1 MAVALSG
8 TLHAQ
13 ISDGLVS
20 YWPLD
25 EIQGTKTPDLVSFYD
40 MDVTNLEAGDVVAG
54 RHGNAFS
61 FDNARQTLLSRVH
74 DAGDDLPA
82 NKHRSHT
89 ISMWVNV
96 VGEGQNDLRIF
107 SEGNTENSNPLFNIG
122 THNGGADGSVDF
134 YLRQSG
140 WSTFGHAYSEQQP
153 FDGNWHHIAWVQ
165 EDGART
171 FYVDGVADSLEIPD
185 QEEGDWLVNNT
196 SIGGILRA
204 SASHWSTGVLDDVAI
219 WKRALSASE
228 VAELATSSVSDHLG
242 GGGSDDP
249 VAEGLVS
256 HWPLDAIQGTKTPD
270 VVSGYDMDITNLTA
284 DDVVPGKNGN
294 AFSFDNARQTLLSRV
309 HDAGDDLPA
318 NKHAAHTIS
327 MWVNVVGEGQN
338 DLRVFSEGNTENSNP
353 LFNIGTHNG
362 GADGSVDFYIRQSGW
377 PTFGHAYSEQQP
389 FDGTWHHIVWVQEA
403 DGSRVL
409 YVDGI
414 ADSLEIA
421 PKEEGDWL
429 VNNTSIGGILRA
441 SASHWSTGLIDDVA
455 IWKRALS
462 ADEVASVG
470 QNGVP
475 SVSGGS
481 NRPPGLVSHW
491 PLDEIQGT
499 KTPDVVSG
507 YDMDISNLTASDVVP
522 GKNGNAFSFDNARQT
537 LLSRVHEADDDLP
550 ANKHASHTITM
561 WVNVVGEG
569 QNDLRVF
576 SEGNTENSNPLFNI
590 GTHNG
595 GADGSVDFYLRQSGW
610 TTFGHAY
617 SEQQPF
623 DGSWHHIAW
632 VQDERSR
639 TFYVDGVADSLEIP
653 DQEEGDWLVNNTS
666 IGGILR
672 ASASH
677 WSTGLIDDVAIWKRA
692 LSADE
697 INNVIQN
704 GVPKVTSGNLRPLG
718 IAAFGAEFTGAA
730 KGDSVVLTWDASAD
744 ASLSINRGVGE
755 VTAASEFGVGS
766 VEVQVEES
774 TTFTLTA
781 SRGNEQVT
789 ASVHVTAYDGV
800 ADGWSLIENFE
811 TMEQSSV
818 NGQLRWKNPV
828 GSTAVIDTGNAAFGQ
843 ALTLEGQALSAILL
857 GSKTILEGEKAT
869 LFFRMY
875 GTEADELGIQAN
887 VGLSEKPIRFIGD
900 FDNEV
905 GPFVQMSDI
914 EGFGLD
920 IYAIDGFQ
928 GAAEWSGTTV
938 DYDEVYNVWMHVD
951 NRSVEDGDKFTVFIQ
966 QVGGER
972 VEAFKDY
979 TSDRNP
985 AGSVDL
991 GLPGPDL
998 DTLFVSSH
1006 NGSLVPGQFMVDDFY
1021 ISRGG
1026 FNDTEPHAP
1035 GAVTVIPESE
1045 EPEPEPE
1052 PGAISSIE
1060 VSDAGIVINY
1070 TGTLKSSSQVTGP
1083 YQAVTGAS
1091 GPAYSVT
1098 PDQAQQ
1104 FYIAE

>member
-40 MDVTNLEAGDVVAG
+40 MELSNLEASDVVAG
-54 RHGNAFS
+54 KYGNAFS
-61 FDNARQTLLSRVH
+61 FENARQTLLSRVH
-74 DAGDDLPA
+74 AADEDLPA

-107 SEGNTENSNPLFNIG
+107 SEGNTANSNPLFNIG
-122 THNGGADGSVDF
+122 THSGGADGSVDF

-140 WSTFGHAYSEQQP
+140 WATFGHAYSVQQP
-153 FDGNWHHIAWVQ
+153 FDGTWHHIAWVQ
-165 EDGART
+165 DDGART

-204 SASHWSTGVLDDVAI
+204 SASHWSTSILDDVAI
-219 WKRALSASE
+219 WKRALSESE
-228 VAELATSSVSDHLG
+228 VAQLAGSSVGDLLG
-242 GGGSDDP
+242 GGPADP
-249 VAEGLVS
+249 AAEGLVS

-270 VVSGYDMDITNLTA
+270 IVSGYDMDVTNLV
-284 DDVVPGKNGN
+284 DSDVVAGKNGN
-294 AFSFDNARQTLLSRV
+294 AFSFENARQTLLSRV
-309 HDAGDDLPA
+309 HAADEDLPA
-318 NKHAAHTIS
+318 NKHASHTIS

-338 DLRVFSEGNTENSNP
+338 DLRVFSEGNT
-353 LFNIGTHNG
+353 
-362 GADGSVDFYIRQSGW
+362 A
-377 PTFGHAYSEQQP
+377 
-389 FDGTWHHIVWVQEA
+389 
-403 DGSRVL
+403 
-409 YVDGI
+409 
-414 ADSLEIA
+414 
-421 PKEEGDWL
+421 
-429 VNNTSIGGILRA
+429 
-441 SASHWSTGLIDDVA
+441 
-455 IWKRALS
+455 
-462 ADEVASVG
+462 
-470 QNGVP
+470 
-475 SVSGGS
+475 
-481 NRPPGLVSHW
+481 
-491 PLDEIQGT
+491 
-499 KTPDVVSG
+499 
-507 YDMDISNLTASDVVP
+507 
-522 GKNGNAFSFDNARQT
+522 
-537 LLSRVHEADDDLP
+537 
-550 ANKHASHTITM
+550 
-561 WVNVVGEG
+561 
-569 QNDLRVF
+569 
-576 SEGNTENSNPLFNI
+576 NSNPLFNI

-697 INNVIQN
+697 IQGVIDN
-704 GVPKVTSGNLRPLG
+704 GVPSAGGGNQRPLA
-718 IAAFGAEFTGAA
+718 INDFGAEFTSAA

-744 ASLSINRGVGE
+744 ATLSINRGVGD
-755 VTAASEFGVGS
+755 VTANSDFGVGS
-766 VEVQVEES
+766 VSVAVEES

-781 SRGNEQVT
+781 SRGADSVS
-789 ASVHVTAYDGV
+789 ASIHVTVYDGV
-800 ADGWSLIENFE
+800 ADGWTLIQNFE
-811 TMEQSSV
+811 TMEASSV
-818 NGQLRWKNPV
+818 NGQLRWKNPE
-828 GSTAVIDTGNAAFGQ
+828 GTTAVVETGNAAFGQ
-843 ALTLEGQALSAILL
+843 ALTLQGSALSAVLL
-857 GSKTILEGEKAT
+857 GSKTIVEGEKAT

-875 GTEADELGIQAN
+875 GTEGAELGIQAN
-887 VGLSEKPIRFIGD
+887 VGLSEKPVRFIGD

-928 GAAEWSGTTV
+928 GAAEWSGSTV
-938 DYDEVYNVWMHVD
+938 EYDEVYNVWLHVD
-951 NRSVEDGDKFTVFIQ
+951 NRNLDDGDKFTVFIQ

-985 AGSVDL
+985 AGSTDL

-1006 NGSLVPGQFMVDDFY
+1006 NGALELGSFMVDDFY

-1035 GAVTVIPESE
+1035 GAVTVIPESDN
-1045 EPEPEPE
+1045 PEPEPAVLVAEGSVSE
-1052 PGAISSIE
+1052 PTVVDFGDLDGDASYMFYFTAIQDGASTAIAGNDAFAIKLDQWNQQGLFGTTQFGVADNLFTAVDGQSVASIFGGPVHVVIVSNSAASESHLYINGVLSGTWGGSIPLSGQVKVMGARLEQATDHMGAGSAMHAWATYSGQLTPAEVAAAYENRPEIVQAGAISSVGLSDGNVVIE
-1060 VSDAGIVINY
+1060 Y
-1070 TGTLKSSSQVTGP
+1070 TGTLKSADAVTGP
-1083 YQAVTGAS
+1083 YSAVDGAS
-1091 GPAYSVT
+1091 SPYSAPA
-1098 PDQAQQ
+1098 AKAAE
-1104 FYIAE
+1104 FFIAE